1 MLSFLNE
8 KKSSKDI
15 KTLRSDVLDFI
26 KEQLK
31 KAESGEGQNIKAL
44 QLYSNCDAKDRFI
57 YESAVYAGSDNKF
70 KDEVQKVADDFA
82 IDLPAS
88 WSLQVVFDEDVP
100 EEATRA
106 SQFPVALFISTKEK
120 PSVQKTAI
128 AYLTVL
134 NGDTE
139 HAVYK
144 LHSSGKKINI
154 GREKKVQ
161 SEDGYLRQNQ
171 IVFFGDSHNKSNQSV
186 SRRHA
191 HIEWNAEQGAFFIYA
206 DEGGIPPGNKI
217 KIKPERG
224 PEVRLIT
231 MEIGHHLREG
241 DQVVLGASALLE
253 FSYKSNNE

>member
-15 KTLRSDVLDFI
+15 KTLRSDMLDFI

-44 QLYSNCDAKDRFI
+44 QLYINCDAKDKFL
-57 YESAVYAGSDNKF
+57 YESAVYITSENRF

-88 WSLQVVFDEDVP
+88 WSLQVVFDQDMP

-120 PSVQKTAI
+120 PSVQKTAV
-128 AYLTVL
+128 AYLKVL

-171 IVFFGDSHNKSNQSV
+171 IVFSGDSHNKSNQSV

-191 HIEWNAEQGAFFIYA
+191 HIEWNADQGAFFLYA
-206 DEGGIPPGNKI
+206 AWK
-217 KIKPERG
+217 
-224 PEVRLIT
+224 
-231 MEIGHHLREG
+231 
-241 DQVVLGASALLE
+241 
-253 FSYKSNNE
+253 